1 MITRGVR
8 NNNPFNIKMS
18 NKNNWLGKVK
28 HSSNT
33 DGTFEQFISMK
44 YGLRAGVR
52 LLKNYFFKH
61 NIVKIED
68 YIKRFAPSSENVT
81 SNYVNY
87 VLNFIRDRHYLVT
100 GQTEVVPSSLMFWY
114 MLQAILMYESK
125 FVVSVEDLK
134 RADIYG

>member
-52 LLKNYFFKH
+52 LLKNYFLS
-61 NIVKIED
+61 IILLRLKI
-68 YIKRFAPSSENVT
+68 I
-81 SNYVNY
+81 
-87 VLNFIRDRHYLVT
+87 
-100 GQTEVVPSSLMFWY
+100 
-114 MLQAILMYESK
+114 
-125 FVVSVEDLK
+125 
-134 RADIYG
+134 